1 MQYIESDVILFLYIL
16 HDIRS
21 LLKFV
26 NIEQILYRIL
36 HSSKA
41 YISHIYSGPQPAD
54 FTDL

>member
-36 HSSKA
+36 RSSKA